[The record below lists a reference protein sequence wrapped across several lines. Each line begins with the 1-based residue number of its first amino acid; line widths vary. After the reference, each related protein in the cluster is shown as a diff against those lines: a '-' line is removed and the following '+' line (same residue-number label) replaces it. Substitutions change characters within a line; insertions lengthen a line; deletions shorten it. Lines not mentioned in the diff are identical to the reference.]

1 MKSVVTYN
9 PDSVLSV
16 FDDWDR
22 LMGDFLGNGLRGSTS
37 ASTCGYPAVDIREEK
52 ERYVLEA
59 ELPGMSEKDVDIK
72 VNDRILS
79 LSSVKAENQD
89 TKKDGTWLI
98 RERGVRSFR
107 RAFSLPR
114 DVDTDGIQASF
125 KDGLLTVLLPKRP
138 EAREKSISITRA

>member
-22 LMGDFLGNGLRGSTS
+22 MMGDYFGRGILSGTS
-37 ASTCGYPAVDIREEK
+37 ASSCGFPAVDIREEK

-59 ELPGMSEKDVDIK
+59 ELPGMGEKDVDIK
-72 VNDRILS
+72 VSDRILS
-79 LSSVKAENQD
+79 LSSAKAEEKD
-89 TKKDGTWLI
+89 TRTEGTWLI
-98 RERGVRSFR
+98 KERGVRAFR

-114 DVDTDGIQASF
+114 DVDGEAIEASF
-125 KDGLLTVLLPKRP
+125 RDGLLTVVMPKRP
-138 EAREKSISITRA
+138 EAREKTITIKRA